1 LLVLRVLVLIAAI
14 AIGVALLLFLFTRER
29 RYLQFALRLLQYAV
43 LAALIVFGLLLFE
56 RLAVLV

>member
-1 LLVLRVLVLIAAI
+1 LLVLRILVLIAAI
-14 AIGVALLLFLFTRER
+14 AIGVALLLFIFTRER
-29 RYLQFALRLLQYAV
+29 RYLQFAVRLLQYTV

>member
-1 LLVLRVLVLIAAI
+1 
-14 AIGVALLLFLFTRER
+14 VALLLFIFTRER
-29 RYLQFALRLLQYAV
+29 RYLQFALRLLQYTV